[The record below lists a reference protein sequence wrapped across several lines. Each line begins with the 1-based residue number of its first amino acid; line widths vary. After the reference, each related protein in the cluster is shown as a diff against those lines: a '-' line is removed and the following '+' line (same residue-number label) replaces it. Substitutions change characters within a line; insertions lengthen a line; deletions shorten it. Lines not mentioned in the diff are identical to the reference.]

1 MFIVDRVLGWIVRQV
16 KRQTPSER
24 KQACILVLL
33 LLLYLHCYFFVVIKP
48 TGSLY
53 DQLEL
58 THRATHNQIRSK
70 GRRILAA
77 THPDRVSNSE
87 KKYMEIEEALTV
99 LGNKSG
105 KWLYDRFRIP
115 KEKFIDGRFTNQTRL
130 RSVFLGHWSLH
141 GKHRVAD
148 FGDLHGTGSQEL
160 PI

>member
-33 LLLYLHCYFFVVIKP
+33 LLLYLHCYFFVIIK
-48 TGSLY
+48 TAGSLY

-87 KKYMEIEEALTV
+87 KKYMEIEEALTI

-105 KWLYDRFRIP
+105 KWLYDRFRIS
-115 KEKFIDGRFTNQTRL
+115 KEKFADGRLTYQTGL
-130 RSVFLGHWSLH
+130 RSVFLSRWSLH
-141 GKHRVAD
+141 GKRWDANLC
-148 FGDLHGTGSQEL
+148 GLHGTGS
-160 PI
+160 